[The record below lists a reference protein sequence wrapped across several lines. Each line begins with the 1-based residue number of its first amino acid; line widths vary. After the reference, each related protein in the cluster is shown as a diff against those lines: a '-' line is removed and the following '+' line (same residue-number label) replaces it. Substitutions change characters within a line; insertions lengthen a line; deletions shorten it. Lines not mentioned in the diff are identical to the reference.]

1 MTGLETKCMCVICI
15 KDEVKLV
22 SVLTLKLLLK
32 LRRVRREVHTLDHDM
47 EDTGNSI
54 TRRRNLKDQSQIRV
68 LLKAA
73 SNILT
78 SVEFFLNH
86 DRLMN
91 QLIFQIFTSLKRFI
105 FCPYLLWN
113 MK

>member
-54 TRRRNLKDQSQIRV
+54 TRRRNLKDQSQIRL
-68 LLKAA
+68 LLKAT

-78 SVEFFLNH
+78 TVEFFKIMT
-86 DRLMN
+86 D
-91 QLIFQIFTSLKRFI
+91 
-105 FCPYLLWN
+105 
-113 MK
+113 